1 VSNLESLRARLDEL
15 DDEIARAF
23 GDRFAIC
30 REIARFKQ
38 EHRIPMMQP
47 DRVIEVRERYIAR
60 GREVDLPRDFSEDLF
75 EVLISATC
83 RMEDELMD
91 PPAEDEVCP

>member
-1 VSNLESLRARLDEL
+1 VSDLESFRARLDEL

-23 GDRFAIC
+23 GKRFAIC
-30 REIARFKQ
+30 REIAKFKQ
-38 EHRIPMMQP
+38 EHQIPMMQP

-60 GREVDLPRDFSEDLF
+60 GGEVDLPRDFSEDLF
-75 EVLISATC
+75 EILISATC

-91 PPAEDEVCP
+91 TPADDEVCW